1 MVYVIIYL
9 FMVINV
15 NDIGTTGFYYVY
27 KKLKGIISFILTVLF
42 SYARRVSYL
51 NTIKIESFYLGM
63 YVNMQVC
70 ACYNN

>member
-42 SYARRVSYL
+42 SYVRRVS
-51 NTIKIESFYLGM
+51 
-63 YVNMQVC
+63 
-70 ACYNN
+70 